1 MHNEGQPMK
10 AMKGMTL
17 IELMI
22 VVAIIG
28 IIAAWAI
35 PNYSDYVTRSRLTE
49 AHSTLASQRVKME
62 QYFQD
67 NRTYVG
73 ACAAGTVAPPMTNT
87 TNFTFSCSNLTA
99 TSFTLDA
106 TGATSTNTSGFVFTI
121 NEANARATTGAHSGW
136 TANATCWIMRKD
148 GTC

>member
-1 MHNEGQPMK
+1 MN
-10 AMKGMTL
+10 GMRGFTL
-17 IELMI
+17 IEAMI

-35 PNYSDYVTRSRLTE
+35 PNYTDYVTRSRLTE
-49 AHSTLASQRVKME
+49 ATSTLAGQRVKME

-87 TNFTFSCSNLTA
+87 TNFTFACSNLTA
-99 TSFTLDA
+99 TGFNLTA
-106 TGATSTNTSGFVFTI
+106 TGAVGTNTSGFVFTV
-121 NEANARATTGAHSGW
+121 NEANARATPGVNTGW
-136 TANATCWIMRKD
+136 TANATCWVSRKD
-148 GTC
+148 GSC